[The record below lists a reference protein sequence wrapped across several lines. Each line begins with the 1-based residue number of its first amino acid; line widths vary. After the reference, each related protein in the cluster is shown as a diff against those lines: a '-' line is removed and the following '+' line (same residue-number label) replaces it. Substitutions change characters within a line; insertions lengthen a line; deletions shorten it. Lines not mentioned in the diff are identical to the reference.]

1 MKKFVRILITAIAM
15 VAVMV
20 LAVYARNIVNY
31 YRDAKFEKERQV
43 RYEEVS
49 LVTSEYSTMIENVSH
64 LSVNEIDEF
73 IHEYA
78 ELDDDDDEDTSEYV
92 DPWANTENFN
102 YITPE
107 YAPEDTVSG
116 NDLDREMPDTEDGE
130 AVDGASHGTEGSVS
144 GNSADGENTGDSW
157 ESGDSAE
164 NVGRVASLG
173 EEAVKNMGS
182 VSSDDIS
189 DSASS
194 PSPSDGEASESTDGE
209 HKVTLKERQSFRT
222 SSEETK
228 LWIEADDEVL
238 AENTEDFSNI
248 KITCLGDSITEAA
261 NLNEEE
267 GYEAYTYPT
276 RLKEALGA
284 ESVTNLGIGGSS
296 LGRFWF
302 EPFCERY
309 KDIPEDTDIIVVM
322 GGTNDGYCMTEDLVG
337 DIEKREPRTLY
348 GDVNDLMKGLKE
360 DYPNAEIIFM
370 TPMPNLLHDVLR
382 KEREGLLP
390 QTVVVNCILE
400 LAAEYDIEVIDLYNS
415 NFFDSHDADIVN
427 DYIPDS
433 VHPSK
438 EGYEIFGR
446 HVAAEILRLH
456 EQKNTDDE
464 IEELEDEKAI
474 DKDDPEGK
482 LLSEELDED
491 KKDDETKED
500 SEDKKKNDDP
510 EEAVESESNTD
521 ETWAENENSE
531 NAGNDSESKAS
542 PSPSPSAS
550 PTGSKTEIY
559 ARE

>member
-542 PSPSPSAS
+542 PSPSPSSS